1 MELTALDLEI
11 LADRVASKLEERLE
25 RRHDEMVEA
34 AFDGG
39 RDGAEHYIEHLSPH
53 HDIEAQAD
61 SLERIIRRM
70 LGEDGRSPCAQLKSL
85 HAALRRI

>member
-11 LADRVASKLEERLE
+11 LADRVASKLSERFE
-25 RRHDEMVEA
+25 KQHEDMVEA

-39 RDGAEHYIEHLSPH
+39 REGAEHFMEHTSP
-53 HDIEAQAD
+53 DSNLEALAD
-61 SLERIIRRM
+61 SMERVIRRM

-85 HAALRRI
+85 HAALRGI